1 MDSVPFPQA
10 DDFEKI
16 VTIVNISDSIALNDS
31 VKLSQT
37 LGGITDRQVAYYL
50 SAATFLGLIESE
62 KGQKKFAQKCLE
74 IRNMNSYLQTAE
86 LISLILKNPVFSKV
100 YSYTIVIG
108 IQEVEDIKEVIKEYY
123 PQYSDA
129 IYERRAQT
137 VSSWINWIIEKTQG

>member
-16 VTIVNISDSIALNDS
+16 VTIVNISDSNALNDS

-62 KGQKKFAQKCLE
+62 KGQKKFTPKCLE

-86 LISLILKNPVFSKV
+86 LISLILQNPVFSKV

>member
-16 VTIVNISDSIALNDS
+16 VTIVNISDSNALNDS

-50 SAATFLGLIESE
+50 SAATFLGLIVSD

-86 LISLILKNPVFSKV
+86 LISLILQNPVFSKV

>member
-16 VTIVNISDSIALNDS
+16 VTIVNISDSNALNDS

-50 SAATFLGLIESE
+50 SAATFLGLIESD

-86 LISLILKNPVFSKV
+86 LISLILQNPVFSKV

>member
-1 MDSVPFPQA
+1 MDSIPFPQA

-16 VTIVNISDSIALNDS
+16 VTIVNISDSNALNDS

-62 KGQKKFAQKCLE
+62 KGQKRFAQKCLE
-74 IRNMNSYLQTAE
+74 IRNINSYLQTAE
-86 LISLILKNPVFSKV
+86 LISLILQNPVFSKV

-137 VSSWINWIIEKTQG
+137 VLSWINWIIEKTQG